1 MDVRYRPPMEERSS
15 VTFQTITHWQNG
27 VLNLWKGAWQIT
39 RVKPNYANAINEYE
53 RNGWARK
60 LIDSEIKNASG
71 PVFYL
76 PHHGVYRPN
85 KKSTPLR
92 IVFEPAC
99 PYQRVSLNSF
109 LYKGPCLIGS
119 LLGVSLLFREEVV
132 AFTGDILKMF
142 LQVRLPESDC
152 QVHRFLRRD
161 LKTSEELST
170 YVLLRVNFCDKP
182 SPDMASYLL
191 LKIDEEHRESA
202 PEAAEI
208 IKRDRYIDDLIH
220 SCPSTKDAIQRIIDV
235 NNVIG
240 YRWVLDK
247 GVTLFL

>member
-1 MDVRYRPPMEERSS
+1 M
-15 VTFQTITHWQNG
+15 Q
-27 VLNLWKGAWQIT
+27 
-39 RVKPNYANAINEYE
+39 
-53 RNGWARK
+53 
-60 LIDSEIKNASG
+60 
-71 PVFYL
+71 
-76 PHHGVYRPN
+76 
-85 KKSTPLR
+85 
-92 IVFEPAC
+92 IVFDPAY

-119 LLGVSLLFREEVV
+119 LLGVLLRFREELV

-152 QVHRFLRRD
+152 QVHRILWRD
-161 LKTSEELST
+161 LKTSVELST

-182 SPDMASYLL
+182 SADMASYLL
-191 LKIDEEHRESA
+191 FKIDEEHRESA

-220 SCPSTKDAIQRIIDV
+220 SCPSTKDAIQRITDV

-247 GVTLFL
+247 GVALFL